1 VKKVFPSLLVLAL
14 LLPLPACQQAPAAS
28 LPAEPPL
35 PGSLMT
41 AIIPIPRDPPG
52 FNAYLSDTGYEELFG
67 ELVYEGLAEQ
77 APDGT
82 FYPKL
87 ARELP
92 TYENGGISP
101 DGLTVIWK
109 LRDHIVWSDGRPFTS
124 DDVLF
129 TYEALHHPNNR
140 LARDTGIDLIDSV
153 ETPDDFTVIL
163 HYREPYPNIWGQFG
177 GRGVGIFPRH
187 ACGDLGWMLG
197 WDCNT
202 QPVGTGPF
210 VLQSWEKGKSIV
222 LERNPRYWQT
232 GRPFLDRLVFP
243 IVPDDL
249 VRSDMLA
256 DGDAHVNL
264 WLTPEQL
271 KYLASTPDLRFLTL
285 PSRWLLRIAFNLG
298 EPLPIS
304 PNPTPTG
311 RRRATPTPSPPGP
324 NPALANVLVRQA
336 LDLAIDRQRL
346 ADEVFGGRAQP
357 AASEFF
363 RGWAICPELTP
374 PAYDPDGARMLLSQV
389 GWLDLDGNGVVEAHG
404 VAAVPDGT
412 PLTVRFTAPDSWD
425 ALVKAQKLVSQMWKE
440 IGIKVQTEIV
450 GPRDLQGGWEEKGL
464 EVMGQFQVD
473 LWDDGYPGN
482 DPTDYLIW
490 RYASW
495 SAPDKSN
502 GGQGGNVMR
511 FANPE
516 VDRLLLQSLTQ
527 VDPSQ
532 RRTTFCQIGR
542 LLAEQR
548 PMLYLVYFTE
558 THAVSP
564 KVQNMVVNP
573 NDAFTWDVLNWQT
586 SK

>member
-1 VKKVFPSLLVLAL
+1 VNKTFPFLIVL
-14 LLPLPACQQAPAAS
+14 LLALPACQSAAVAPP
-28 LPAEPPL
+28 PALPPL

-41 AIIPIPRDPPG
+41 AVIPIPRDPPG
-52 FNAYLSDTGYEELFG
+52 FNAYLSDTGYEELLG

-87 ARELP
+87 AKELP

-101 DGLTVIWK
+101 DGLTVTWK
-109 LRDHIVWSDGRPFTS
+109 LREHIVWSDGQPFTS
-124 DDVLF
+124 RDVLF

-140 LARDTGIDLIDSV
+140 LARSTGIDLIDSV

-177 GRGVGIFPRH
+177 GRGTGIFPRH

-197 WDCNT
+197 WECNT
-202 QPVGTGPF
+202 RPVGTGPF
-210 VLQSWEKGKSIV
+210 VLQSWEKGKHII

-232 GRPFLDRLVFP
+232 GRPFLDRIVFP
-243 IVPDDL
+243 IVSDAL
-249 VRSDMLA
+249 VRGDMLA

-271 KYLASTPDLRFLTL
+271 KFLANTPDLNFISL
-285 PSRWLLRIAFNLG
+285 PSRWLLRIAFNLA
-298 EPLPIS
+298 EPPPDPAS
-304 PNPTPTG
+304 TATPTG
-311 RRRATPTPSPPGP
+311 RRRATPTPSPAGP
-324 NPALANVLVRQA
+324 NPALADPLVRQA

-357 AASEFF
+357 AGSEFF
-363 RGWAICPELTP
+363 RGWASCPELAAP
-374 PAYDPDGARMLLSQV
+374 PYDPDAARMSLAQA

-404 VAAVPDGT
+404 VAAVPDDT

-425 ALVKAQKLVSQMWKE
+425 TLIKAQKLIAQMWKE

-450 GPRDLQGGWEEKGL
+450 GPRDLQGSWEEKGL
-464 EVMGQFQVD
+464 EALGQFQVD

-495 SAPDKSN
+495 SVPSKSN
-502 GGQGGNVMR
+502 GGQGGNIMR
-511 FANPE
+511 FADPE
-516 VDRLLLQSLTQ
+516 VDRLLLQALTQ
-527 VDPSQ
+527 VDPRE
-532 RRTTFCQIGR
+532 RRNTFCQVGR
-542 LLAEQR
+542 LLAERR
-548 PMLYLVYFTE
+548 PVLYLVYFTE
-558 THAVSP
+558 THAISS
-564 KVQNMVVNP
+564 KVQNVVINP
-573 NDAFTWDVLNWQT
+573 NDVLTWDALNWRVL
-586 SK
+586 K